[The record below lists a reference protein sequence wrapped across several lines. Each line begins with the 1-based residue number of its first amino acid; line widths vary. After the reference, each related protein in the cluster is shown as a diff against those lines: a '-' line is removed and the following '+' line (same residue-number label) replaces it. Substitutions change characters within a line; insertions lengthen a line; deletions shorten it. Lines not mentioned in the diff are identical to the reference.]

1 MIQINEKLKK
11 SIGTKDVDFS
21 EYVGHMLK
29 PKFSGSELTGYVQ
42 KKLGHLPKWLVSF
55 SVGTDE
61 DGVLKFVNISGG
73 IDQSQEDLYYYL
85 RDCKPNVE
93 EDLPQVVLEW
103 FKEKGFPDNEKDPEG
118 FVKRLVQLYPEIS
131 DFVEIN

>member
-11 SIGTKDVDFS
+11 SIETK
-21 EYVGHMLK
+21 YVGFSDYIKYLLK

-73 IDQSQEDLYYYL
+73 IDQSQEDLMFCL
-85 RDCKPNVE
+85 GECKLDVE
-93 EDLPQVVLEW
+93 KDLPQVVLEW
-103 FKEKGFPDNEKDPEG
+103 FKEKGFPDNKKDPEG
-118 FVKRLVQLYPEIS
+118 FVKRLVQLYPELS
-131 DFVEIN
+131 DFVEII